1 MSSIPILKSINQYE
15 EKILLIVSRINFDSS
30 QVEKLKLN
38 VCSQLLNLDTLDWL
52 KYNYCEVMSI
62 QYDQFDSNIV
72 NSQHDLKNLN
82 SEKQK
87 QSKLMKREVVS

>member
-1 MSSIPILKSINQYE
+1 MCSLPILRSVNLYE

-52 KYNYCEVMSI
+52 KYNYCEVMGI
-62 QYDQFDSNIV
+62 QFG
-72 NSQHDLKNLN
+72 
-82 SEKQK
+82 
-87 QSKLMKREVVS
+87 